1 KVAADAILDDV
12 VAIAT
17 TEERSAS
24 DATFQPTEASF
35 QFFHSLAELTD
46 STLCFLA
53 CVIGEC
59 YGYQQAYDDN
69 MQCAKLIFLTQRSSK
84 RHKGTK
90 IIVNEIFNITFE

>member
-35 QFFHSLAELTD
+35 QFFHSLAE
-46 STLCFLA
+46 S
-53 CVIGEC
+53 
-59 YGYQQAYDDN
+59 
-69 MQCAKLIFLTQRSSK
+69 QRAVK
-84 RHKGTK
+84 AL
-90 IIVNEIFNITFE
+90 